1 MGYGGLE
8 GGLSGSAYGEVHIH
22 IADSLCYTAETNTTL
37 FSNYTPVNLLKKKDM
52 ETYDALH
59 KEFKIFVLRKH
70 IELQDNTKRQFNEIR
85 KTIREQNE
93 NINKE
98 IGTIKR
104 NQTEIVELKNTMNEI
119 KKRNRE
125 HQHMKRS
132 IRRKKSVN

>member
-1 MGYGGLE
+1 
-8 GGLSGSAYGEVHIH
+8 
-22 IADSLCYTAETNTTL
+22 
-37 FSNYTPVNLLKKKDM
+37 M